1 MISSVQVPQ
10 VARFVAF
17 RRTKTT
23 SPGGLDCCTSPVLV
37 FGPTALFLTS
47 GLESTDGG
55 VSGRLTGMLAGLG
68 DSGGRGTVRLKK
80 NAERE
85 LLSPSVADPY
95 DRPAPVFVG
104 FGEGQVA
111 SIGALYE
118 FNTASGE
125 YVYLSEMECVDIQY
139 RPFSRQLAL
148 TFECVSSELMPES
161 VAVLTFDDAEIYSW
175 QTSFEGCE
183 ATSGEPRIGNPSA
196 SRSSRSS
203 RSAA

>member
-1 MISSVQVPQ
+1 M
-10 VARFVAF
+10 
-17 RRTKTT
+17 
-23 SPGGLDCCTSPVLV
+23 
-37 FGPTALFLTS
+37 
-47 GLESTDGG
+47 
-55 VSGRLTGMLAGLG
+55 
-68 DSGGRGTVRLKK
+68 RLKK

-139 RPFSRQLAL
+139 RPVSRQLAL
-148 TFECVSSELMPES
+148 TFECVSSELMSES

-175 QTSFEGCE
+175 QTSFEGRE
-183 ATSGEPRIGNPSA
+183 ATSDEPRNRGQVQGLDCMVAGPMGRNLTGVSFHLSLSDVSIDFFA
-196 SRSSRSS
+196 SRVTCDLRAG
-203 RSAA
+203 RWEPVAQP